1 MLDAIVLSYRGEPLR
16 EFVLGHRPLDVGRGS
31 FCDIVVH
38 DPDVAE
44 RVGCVLR
51 WQGAPAFEHEGGE
64 RHALALGQP
73 LAIGANHSICRVRS
87 EAPTVLVGRTE
98 PLGLPDPERVPLS
111 VLVGTGAEARRV
123 PLDRAIT
130 VGAHESN
137 DLVLRDRAV
146 SSRHCRFEPGPRG
159 VVLRDLGSRNGTWVD
174 GRRVMSV
181 ELGAGAAIRV
191 GRTDLHLVP
200 RGRCGDARSG
210 GMVAA
215 SKPMLHVLGEVE
227 RFSRLSWPLLVTGES
242 GVGKEGI
249 ARALHERGPRAG
261 GPFVALNAGGLAPGV
276 VESELFGHAKGAF
289 TGAASARRGV
299 FEMAHRGT
307 LFLDEIGELPLE
319 LQARLLRV
327 LETWEVRPVGSETS
341 RRVDVRLVCATHR
354 DLRSRV
360 AEGAFREDLF
370 YRINRLNI
378 EVPPL
383 RRRPDDVAPLVRHFL
398 KLAGNEI
405 GEREL
410 SDDALRL
417 LFAHGW
423 PGNVRELRNVVLVAA
438 ALSPARCISVV
449 DLREAFRRVSGAVPE
464 LDSQGI
470 PLAEIVARYDGNIT
484 AAARALGMA
493 RSTLRD
499 RLRREQAAA

>member
-38 DPDVAE
+38 DPLVPE

-51 WQGAPAFEHEGGE
+51 WQGVPAFEREGGE
-64 RHALALGQP
+64 RRVLSLGEVLP
-73 LAIGANHSICRVRS
+73 IGANYAICRVRS
-87 EAPTVLVGRTE
+87 EAPAVLVGRTE
-98 PLGLPDPERVPLS
+98 PLGLPDPGGVSLS
-111 VLVGTGAEARRV
+111 VLVGAGTEARRV
-123 PLDRAIT
+123 PLERAIT

-146 SSRHCRFEPGPRG
+146 SSRHCRLEPGPRG
-159 VVLRDLGSRNGTWVD
+159 VVLRDLRSRNGTWVD

-181 ELGAGAAIRV
+181 ELGAGAVIRV
-191 GRTDLHLVP
+191 GRTDLHLVA
-200 RGRCGDARSG
+200 RGRSGDARKG

-215 SKPMLHVLGEVE
+215 STEMLQVLGEVE
-227 RFSRLSWPLLVTGES
+227 RFARLSWPLLITGES
-242 GVGKEGI
+242 GVGKEGV
-249 ARALHERGPRAG
+249 ARALHERGNRSS

-289 TGAASARRGV
+289 TGAAAARRGV

-354 DLRSRV
+354 DLRDRV
-360 AEGAFREDLF
+360 ADGSFREDLF
-370 YRINRLNI
+370 YRINRLTI

-383 RRRPDDVAPLVRHFL
+383 RHRRDDIAPLVRHFL
-398 KLAGNEI
+398 KLAG
-405 GEREL
+405 GEVGPREL
-410 SDDALRL
+410 SEEGLPL
-417 LFAHGW
+417 LFAHRW
-423 PGNVRELRNVVLVAA
+423 PGNVRELRNVVFVAA
-438 ALSPARCISVV
+438 ALSPARRISLM
-449 DLREAFRRVSGAVPE
+449 DLREAFRRISGGIPE
-464 LDSQGI
+464 LADDEV
-470 PLAEIVARYDGNIT
+470 PLAEIVERYGGNIT
-484 AAARALGMA
+484 AAARALGIA

-499 RLRREQAAA
+499 RLRRSAA